1 MDSTGSDVSV
11 GEDGV
16 YRTPY
21 GRRGWCALHTLRT
34 KMMPYLAILEHD
46 LRALWESRL
55 VRLWLA
61 ASALMTLMLSAAN
74 WPKFPDATL
83 IASLLF
89 PYLVFPWFFVV
100 VVLGVSP
107 VSGARAEVLADGIL
121 SRPVSR
127 HEYLLAAWSA
137 RVLLVLSVYLVVTV
151 PAIAIVTLAKRPVPE
166 DAVTLFGIVS
176 ALAVV
181 GLVLTFLVSLGFLM
195 GTLLRK
201 PLLAA
206 VVLVFV
212 WYPIGIVLNAFSLE
226 EFSPISLSRAMSTQ
240 LRQPWRAADGDLKG
254 KASAQDMEALARQ
267 MDHFLSVF
275 SNAQS
280 KPAATKPEF
289 FESGGFNDFSL
300 LRVILGY
307 GLPTLMAVVLALLFF
322 HRRDL

>member
-1 MDSTGSDVSV
+1 MASTA
-11 GEDGV
+11 E
-16 YRTPY
+16 
-21 GRRGWCALHTLRT
+21 TLTLGTRL
-34 KMMPYLAILEHD
+34 MPYLAILEHD
-46 LRALWESRL
+46 LKALWASRL

-61 ASALMTLMLSAAN
+61 ATAIMTLFLSAAN
-74 WPKFPDATL
+74 WVKFQDGTL

-107 VSGARAEVLADGIL
+107 VSGSRAEVLADGIL

-137 RVLLVLSVYLVVTV
+137 RVLLVLGVYLVVMI
-151 PAIAIVTLAKRPVPE
+151 PAIAIVTLARRPVPE
-166 DAVTLFGIVS
+166 DTVTLFGIVS
-176 ALAVV
+176 TLAVV
-181 GLVLTFLVSLGFLM
+181 GLVLTFLVSLGFLA

-206 VVLVFV
+206 VVLIFV
-212 WYPIGIVLNAFSLE
+212 WYPIGVVLNAFSLE

-240 LRQPWRAADGDLKG
+240 LRQPWHTAEGDSKSEV
-254 KASAQDMEALARQ
+254 KAQDMEALARQ

-275 SNAQS
+275 SSGQS
-280 KPAATKPEF
+280 TRAAARPEF
-289 FESGGFNDFSL
+289 FEGGRFKDFSL

-307 GLPTLMAVVLALLFF
+307 GVPTLMTVVLSLLFF

>member
-1 MDSTGSDVSV
+1 MGSTAKLG
-11 GEDGV
+11 
-16 YRTPY
+16 
-21 GRRGWCALHTLRT
+21 T
-34 KMMPYLAILEHD
+34 KLMPYLAILEHD
-46 LRALWESRL
+46 LRALWTSRL

-61 ASALMTLMLSAAN
+61 ATALMTLLLAAAN
-74 WPKFPDATL
+74 WAKFQDATL

-127 HEYLLAAWSA
+127 CEYLLAAWSA
-137 RVLLVLSVYLVVTV
+137 RVLLVLGVYLVVAV
-151 PAIAIVTLAKRPVPE
+151 PAVAIVTLAKRPVPE
-166 DAVTLFGIVS
+166 DTVTLFGIAS
-176 ALAVV
+176 SLGVV
-181 GLVLTFLVSLGFLM
+181 ALVLTFLVSLGFLA

-212 WYPIGIVLNAFSLE
+212 WYPIGVVLNAFSLE

-240 LRQPWRAADGDLKG
+240 LRQPWRAADGRS
-254 KASAQDMEALARQ
+254 KASVQDMEALARQ

-275 SNAQS
+275 SNGQP
-280 KPAATKPEF
+280 KPVTKPDF
-289 FESGGFNDFSL
+289 FEGGRFSDFSL

-307 GLPTLMAVVLALLFF
+307 GVPTLMAVVLAMVFF

>member
-1 MDSTGSDVSV
+1 MGSTAKLG
-11 GEDGV
+11 
-16 YRTPY
+16 
-21 GRRGWCALHTLRT
+21 T
-34 KMMPYLAILEHD
+34 KLMPYLAILEHD
-46 LRALWESRL
+46 LRALWTSRL

-61 ASALMTLMLSAAN
+61 ATALMTLLLAAAN
-74 WPKFPDATL
+74 WAKFQDATL

-127 HEYLLAAWSA
+127 CEYLLAAWSA
-137 RVLLVLSVYLVVTV
+137 RVLLVLGVYLVVAV
-151 PAIAIVTLAKRPVPE
+151 PAVAIVTLAKRPVPE
-166 DAVTLFGIVS
+166 DTVTLFGIVS
-176 ALAVV
+176 SLGVV
-181 GLVLTFLVSLGFLM
+181 ALVLTFLVSLGFLA

-212 WYPIGIVLNAFSLE
+212 WYPIGVVLNAFSLE

-240 LRQPWRAADGDLKG
+240 LRQPWRAADGEG
-254 KASAQDMEALARQ
+254 RSKASVQDMEALARQ

-275 SNAQS
+275 SNGQP
-280 KPAATKPEF
+280 KPVTKPDF
-289 FESGGFNDFSL
+289 FEGGRFNDFSL

-307 GLPTLMAVVLALLFF
+307 GVPTLMAVVLAMVFF

>member
-1 MDSTGSDVSV
+1 
-11 GEDGV
+11 
-16 YRTPY
+16 
-21 GRRGWCALHTLRT
+21 
-34 KMMPYLAILEHD
+34 MPFLAILQHD
-46 LRALWESRL
+46 LRGLWASRL
-55 VRLWLA
+55 VWLWLA
-61 ASALMTLMLSAAN
+61 ASALMTLMLSATN
-74 WPKFPDATL
+74 WPKFQDATL

-127 HEYLLAAWSA
+127 CEYLLAAWLA
-137 RVLLVLSVYLVVTV
+137 RVLLVLGVYLVVAV
-151 PAIAIVTLAKRPVPE
+151 PAIAIVTLARRPVPE

-176 ALAVV
+176 ALGVV
-181 GLVLTFLVSLGFLM
+181 GLVLTFLVSLGFLA

-212 WYPIGIVLNAFSLE
+212 WYPIGVVLNVFSLE

-240 LRQPWRAADGDLKG
+240 LRQPWRAAGASAEN

-267 MDHFLSVF
+267 VDHFLSVF
-275 SNAQS
+275 SNGQTR
-280 KPAATKPEF
+280 PAAAKPDF
-289 FESGGFNDFSL
+289 FEGGKFGDFSL
-300 LRVILGY
+300 PRVILGY
-307 GLPTLMAVVLALLFF
+307 GVPTLMAVALALLFF
-322 HRRDL
+322 YRRDL